1 MLKKLTILCLFVA
14 FRAGATCT
22 DVMEGYKVHPETKWL
37 TIEQLAKDL
46 HGKAPMTVGFDIDD
60 TVLFSSPGFYYWG
73 KRFEKLDQNYF
84 SNYDF
89 WHAINNG
96 SDEYNMPKRIGKK
109 LIEFHK
115 GRGDRILFITARW
128 KTKVES
134 VTKLLRETFS
144 LPMEH
149 RVIFTGSKVKKKLS
163 KLTPILKNNV
173 KIFYGD
179 ADNDI
184 LSAQGAKIR
193 GIRIMR
199 APNSDDQPLPLVGG
213 LGEEVLRDSM
223 F

>member
-1 MLKKLTILCLFVA
+1 MFRSTLMVCLFLIYSLGTKHA
-14 FRAGATCT
+14 LA
-22 DVMEGYKVHPETKWL
+22 MEEYKVHPDTKWL
-37 TIEQLAKDL
+37 TVEQLAKDL
-46 HGKAPMTVGFDIDD
+46 HGKAPMVVGFDIDD

-73 KRFEKLDQNYF
+73 KRFEQLDKNYF
-84 SNYDF
+84 NNYDF

-96 SDEYNMPKRIGKK
+96 SDEYNMPKKIGKQ

-115 GRGDRILFITARW
+115 NRGDKIIFITARW

-134 VTKLLRETFS
+134 VTKLLKDTFS
-144 LPMEH
+144 LPMENP
-149 RVIFTGSKVKKKLS
+149 VIFTGSKVKQKLS
-163 KLTPILKNNV
+163 KLPHIIKNNI

-184 LSAQGAKIR
+184 LCAQEAKIR
-193 GIRIMR
+193 AIRVMR

-213 LGEEVLRDSM
+213 LGEEVLKNSM

>member
-1 MLKKLTILCLFVA
+1 MYSF
-14 FRAGATCT
+14 GASCITA
-22 DVMEGYKVHPETKWL
+22 MEGYRVHPETKWL
-37 TIEQLAKDL
+37 TVEQLAKEL
-46 HGKAPMTVGFDIDD
+46 QGKAPMSVGFDIDD

-73 KRFEKLDQNYF
+73 KRFEKVDQNYF
-84 SNYDF
+84 NNYDF

-96 SDEYNMPKRIGKK
+96 SDEYNMPKKIGKK
-109 LIEFHK
+109 LIDFHK
-115 GRGDRILFITARW
+115 KRGDRIIFITARW

-134 VTKLLRETFS
+134 VTKLLKDTFS
-144 LPMEH
+144 LSLDKP
-149 RVIFTGSKVKKKLS
+149 VIFTGSKVRKKLS
-163 KLTPILKNNV
+163 KLPHILNNDI

-184 LSAQGAKIR
+184 LCAQEAKIR
-193 GIRIMR
+193 GIRVMR